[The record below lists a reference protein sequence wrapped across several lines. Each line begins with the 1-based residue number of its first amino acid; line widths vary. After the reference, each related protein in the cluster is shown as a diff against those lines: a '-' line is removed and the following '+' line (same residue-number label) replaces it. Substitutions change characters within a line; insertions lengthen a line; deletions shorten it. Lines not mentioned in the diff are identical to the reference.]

1 MQLTTKLSA
10 ALLLA
15 LGSSTAFAAE
25 AVNSEHQISGNIAVL
40 SSYNSRGM
48 TNSPENDKVT
58 IQGGLDYSH
67 ASGFYAGYWGSTI
80 GYSLTDYDDE
90 VGDYTGSDT
99 FEHDFYL
106 GYNGSINADWGYNL
120 GAVYYYYY
128 ESDADADALESVLGV
143 NYKNLSL
150 TAQTLWNDV
159 NWGNTGD
166 TYVLASYSHPL
177 PRDFTLNTSLGVSY
191 YNDDTSKYFDTT
203 EDFGFRHFT
212 AGLSHPLGNTGA
224 DMSVD
229 MIFAGYNRVD
239 EEQKNKVVF
248 GLSYNF

>member
-106 GYNGSINADWGYNL
+106 GYNGSINAD
-120 GAVYYYYY
+120 
-128 ESDADADALESVLGV
+128 
-143 NYKNLSL
+143 
-150 TAQTLWNDV
+150 
-159 NWGNTGD
+159 
-166 TYVLASYSHPL
+166 
-177 PRDFTLNTSLGVSY
+177 
-191 YNDDTSKYFDTT
+191 
-203 EDFGFRHFT
+203 
-212 AGLSHPLGNTGA
+212 
-224 DMSVD
+224 
-229 MIFAGYNRVD
+229 
-239 EEQKNKVVF
+239 
-248 GLSYNF
+248 